1 MARGEWMRLALS
13 AFEAGSNPGLWP
25 SFLQE
30 YARLISADI
39 ALFQIHKYAQH
50 RSEIIA
56 AYGLKSVF
64 RDSYNEYYSRINVW
78 REHGN
83 RLYSQGRVLI
93 DKEVYPR
100 QLLERS
106 EFYNDCLVPFGGVHS
121 LAGVLNRDKNSGL
134 VLTGLRDVQRNPWE
148 ISDKREVEFLS
159 PHVTRAFS
167 LQRKLWIFQ
176 AGEIVLNSIALGV
189 VLFAS
194 NERAVYTN
202 QTAEA
207 IFRENDGIELKA
219 GALTAIDAA
228 ASASIQAAIRNAARM
243 DLAQFSTDALL
254 VERKSMRRPY
264 QIIVLPVRRN
274 FRQFA
279 GMGAPAVLVL
289 ITDPE
294 RQMPAAADLMRKLY
308 GLTAKEAEL
317 AEKLSLGMS
326 PEEAANDL
334 NIQYETARTH
344 LKHIYSKMGISRQNE
359 LVALIARLPRP
370 PVE

>member
-13 AFEAGSNPGLWP
+13 AYEAGSDPGLWP
-25 SFLQE
+25 SFLKD
-30 YARLISADI
+30 YACLISADI
-39 ALFQIHKYAQH
+39 ALIQIHKYPEH

-56 AYGLKSVF
+56 THGLKSVF

-83 RLYSQGRVLI
+83 RLYSQGKVLL
-93 DKEVYPR
+93 DREVYPR

-121 LAGVLNRDKNSGL
+121 IAGVLKRDKNNGF

-148 ISDKREVEFLS
+148 CSDKRAVESLI
-159 PHVTRAFS
+159 PHVTRAFT
-167 LQRKLWIFQ
+167 LQQKLWIFQ
-176 AGEIVLNSIALGV
+176 AGEIVVDSIALGV
-189 VLFAS
+189 VLFTA
-194 NERAVYTN
+194 NERAVYAN
-202 QTAEA
+202 RTAES
-207 IFRENDGIELKA
+207 IFRENDGIDMKA
-219 GALTAIDAA
+219 GALTAVDAA
-228 ASASIQAAIRNAARM
+228 TNASIQAAVRSAARM
-243 DLAQFSTDALL
+243 DLTQFGTGALL

-264 QIIVLPVRRN
+264 QVIVLPVRRK
-274 FRQFA
+274 FPQFA
-279 GMGAPAVLVL
+279 GMGAPSVLVL

-308 GLTAKEAEL
+308 GLTVKEAEL
-317 AEKLSLGMS
+317 AEKLSFGMS
-326 PEEAANDL
+326 PEEAANEL

-359 LVALIARLPRP
+359 LVALIARLPTST
-370 PVE
+370 VE